1 MDADWLPTLDDQ
13 PGPLYERLLRAL
25 QADLRSG
32 VVGGG
37 TRLPPQR
44 ILAHRLGLSV
54 GTVTKAYVEAERR
67 GLVTGQV
74 GRGTYVA
81 HTHDEP
87 ASVDIERVIDLSRN
101 VVPLQEASGRL
112 IDTLSALRRRPDLL
126 TTLDYGPPAGLER
139 HRRAASAWLEWIA
152 HVSLPWER
160 LVITVGA
167 QQGIWLALSAVCG
180 PGDTII
186 CESATYFGVK
196 TIAEL
201 NGYQLA
207 GVEMDDQGVLPAALE
222 AAVERTGAGVLYLMP
237 TRQNPTAATMGADR
251 RAAIVEIARRRRLWI
266 VEDDSY
272 ALFTPDPSLVPL
284 AALAPDRCFYVN
296 AASKCLSPG
305 LRVGFLACPDDRLLE
320 VVLKAV
326 RASVY
331 TPPGLGA
338 LVFASWVEDGSG
350 RQIAEAAL
358 AEVGRRAAIA
368 AEALGVDAGGSPHLW
383 LPMPELE
390 AERAAGRALRAGVRL
405 TAPEAPMVEGGGGAG
420 LRVCLGTPAH
430 LHELRV
436 GLGRLKSA
444 LNADSERA
452 EMTAV

>member
-37 TRLPPQR
+37 ARLPPQR

-81 HTHDEP
+81 YPHDEP
-87 ASVDIERVIDLSRN
+87 AAADIERVVDLSRN
-101 VVPLQEASGRL
+101 VIPLQAASGRF
-112 IDTLSALRRRPDLL
+112 IDTLSVLRRRPELL
-126 TTLDYGPPAGLER
+126 TTLEYGPPAGLER

-160 LVITVGA
+160 MVITAGA
-167 QQGIWLALSAVCG
+167 QQAMWLAMTAVCS

-201 NGYQLA
+201 NGYRLA
-207 GVEMDDQGVLPAALE
+207 SVEMDDQGVAPAALE
-222 AAVERTGAGVLYLMP
+222 AAVQRTGASTLYLMP
-237 TRQNPTAATMGADR
+237 TRQNPTTATMGAER

-305 LRVGFLACPDDRLLE
+305 LRVGFLACPNDVLLE
-320 VVLKAV
+320 TVLKAV

-358 AEVGRRAAIA
+358 AEVGLRAAVA
-368 AEALGVDAGGSPHLW
+368 GEVLGVDGEGSPHLW
-383 LPMPELE
+383 LPMSELE
-390 AERAAGRALRAGVRL
+390 AERAAGRALRAGIRL
-405 TAPEAPMVEGGGGAG
+405 TPPDVPMVGGGGMAG
-420 LRVCLGTPAH
+420 LRVCLGAPDDV
-430 LHELRV
+430 HELRV

-444 LNADSERA
+444 LNADSQRA
-452 EMTAV
+452 EMTVV